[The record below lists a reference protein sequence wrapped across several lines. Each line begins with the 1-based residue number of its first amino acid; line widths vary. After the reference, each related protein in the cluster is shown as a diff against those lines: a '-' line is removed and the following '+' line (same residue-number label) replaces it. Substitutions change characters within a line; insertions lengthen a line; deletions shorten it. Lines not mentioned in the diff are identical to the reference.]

1 MLVLPSGVIEE
12 SFFTLADAAEDPGLL
27 GPSTTATCRAVA
39 LTEAGDWVAAVP
51 PQQIQV
57 RIVDFDAAVVA
68 GLSPLA
74 AGTLDYS
81 PFVQADPMLF
91 PLAVEVAAAAHAW
104 VRTRPGDRGA
114 NGYVT
119 AEEPPDP
126 EERPAA
132 PLGRQPKGRGGDAKA
147 KRPTLAGLAASQ
159 ATLQELVVSLVEQVQ
174 TLTEVQAKAVP
185 SALPAAPVQQAAPLP
200 VAEPTGHAALK
211 APLHAMLPPAP
222 ARAKRLSDILG
233 PPPPIRAHAW
243 PQESPVDPD
252 PDHVTEPLPGITD
265 DELRGGPSEPLA
277 QAMLLQ
283 AKALTT
289 LVGQLAGSTPDSL
302 IDLPA
307 SSVSTSTKG
316 TTGRLKIQAELAQRD
331 GSFFDRTFA
340 AAGRRMDPTSV
351 PGSSG
356 LASGLQTSM
365 AAYLERFGGYHK
377 DRTIGLAQWQ
387 CAIAMD
393 LLAKGETKG
402 AGDTLAMLMI
412 FFEQATLDG
421 NPDLGW
427 LMTHLADPPNGVFQ
441 DRTVTPT
448 TSLRPFSPLADQRL
462 VATTLAF
469 VKELEALSTRK
480 NEVSKPKAPKTP
492 PKLPDAGAKQEEAA
506 PTRKQLRAQ
515 LWAAKKSSAQT

>member
-1 MLVLPSGVIEE
+1 MLVLPLCLLLCAKAAWRPDACAAIRGDRGVL
-12 SFFTLADAAEDPGLL
+12 FHPGRCCR
-27 GPSTTATCRAVA
+27 GPRSSWA
-39 LTEAGDWVAAVP
+39 LHHCYLPGRCLDRP
-51 PQQIQV
+51 PANPGSH
-57 RIVDFDAAVVA
+57 RGLRFGAVA

-74 AGTLDYS
+74 AGALDYS

-104 VRTRPGDRGA
+104 VRTRPGNRGA

-126 EERPAA
+126 HKRPAA
-132 PLGRQPKGRGGDAKA
+132 ALGRQPKGEGWRCKGEAAHFGRPCRFPGYTARARCFFGGAGADLNRGSGE
-147 KRPTLAGLAASQ
+147 GF
-159 ATLQELVVSLVEQVQ
+159 
-174 TLTEVQAKAVP
+174 P
-185 SALPAAPVQQAAPLP
+185 SELPAAPARRATPLP
-200 VAEPTGHAALK
+200 VCGLKGSSACYASSRPHPCKEALGHSG
-211 APLHAMLPPAP
+211 PPACQSSCLAAGRP
-222 ARAKRLSDILG
+222 SAARPCD
-233 PPPPIRAHAW
+233 RAAAW
-243 PQESPVDPD
+243 HYRRRVARRA
-252 PDHVTEPLPGITD
+252 L
-265 DELRGGPSEPLA
+265 SEPLV
-277 QAMLLQ
+277 QVLQ
-283 AKALTT
+283 AKAATS

-331 GSFFDRTFA
+331 GSA

-356 LASGLQTSM
+356 QAQTNM

-387 CAIAMD
+387 CALAMD

-412 FFEQATLDG
+412 FFEQVTLDG

-448 TSLRPFSPLADQRL
+448 TSLRPFSPLAPR
-462 VATTLAF
+462 
-469 VKELEALSTRK
+469 
-480 NEVSKPKAPKTP
+480 PP

-506 PTRKQLRAQ
+506 PTRKQLLAQ
-515 LWAAKKSSAQT
+515 LWAAKKSGAQA